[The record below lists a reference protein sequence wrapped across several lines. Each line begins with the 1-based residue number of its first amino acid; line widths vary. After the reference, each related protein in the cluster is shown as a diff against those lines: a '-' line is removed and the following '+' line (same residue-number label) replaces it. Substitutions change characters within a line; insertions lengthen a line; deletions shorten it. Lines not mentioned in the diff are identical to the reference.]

1 MREWLSDMS
10 EDDARAWEEVMLS
23 HAFEEREWQDGRD
36 RLKELLKAEG
46 KHADEDSLRSY
57 LSCCAESTGGA
68 HPLPCMPSLVE
79 EWYGAYGMENAKDS
93 INQP

>member
-1 MREWLSDMS
+1 MPRLG
-10 EDDARAWEEVMLS
+10 REVMLA
-23 HAFEEREWQDGRD
+23 HAFEERNGRSGRD
-36 RLKELLKAEG
+36 RLQELLKAD
-46 KHADEDSLRSY
+46 KQADEDSLRSY
-57 LSCCAESTGGA
+57 LSCCAESSGGA